1 MFYNCVETKII
12 KEEKL
17 MLDNVKNITV
27 TDEDLMKKTLEG
39 DKKSYYLLVSRW
51 NKQIFNFF
59 YKNTQDITLSED
71 LSQEVFISVWKTKFY
86 NPTAPFYSWLYKIA
100 KNKLI
105 DYGRKKKISFVSL
118 DDNPEVFEVESDK
131 YQSNIDRL
139 IQEEQ
144 EDIIKKALRE
154 LPEDQRTIII
164 LSKYQKLPYEDIAK
178 IMNCSNDAVKVKVFR
193 TIKILAKK
201 FKELYGDK

>member
-105 DYGRKKKISFVSL
+105 DYGRKKKISFVSV

-131 YQSNIDRL
+131 YQNNIDRL

-144 EDIIKKALRE
+144 EDIIKKALGE

>member
-27 TDEDLMKKTLEG
+27 TDEDLMNKTLTG
-39 DKKSYYLLVSRW
+39 DKKAYYLLVSRW

-71 LSQEVFISVWKTKFY
+71 LSQEVFISVWKTKSY
-86 NPTAPFYSWLYKIA
+86 NPTAPFYSWLYRIA

-105 DYGRKKKISFVSL
+105 DYGRKKKINFVSV
-118 DDNPEVFEVESDK
+118 DDNPEVFEVESQK
-131 YQSNIDRL
+131 YQNNIDRL

-144 EDIIKKALRE
+144 ENIIKKALGE

-164 LSKYQKLPYEDIAK
+164 LSKFQKLPYEDIAK